1 MRPLLSEAVSLDSG
15 LFTLLVIFVT
25 VDLVA
30 LGVFLIFHFQSQLRR
45 REIRH
50 YGDRA
55 EEKVAETIR
64 REFPGAVLLNDVFLE
79 NRRGVTQIDHI
90 LICKWGLYI
99 IETKSHNGRIIVG
112 EREWTQVYGEK
123 VVHFHSPVKQNQNHV
138 NALKSALDGV
148 RGVPRV
154 NVQGLVVFSSRRVTF
169 SRQVKGVVFLN
180 DLGRTIKGGGKT
192 SSREPI
198 TAATGRRYLNS
209 KEIAALERAV
219 RKKCVRSRAARRR
232 HERRVREIDRNARY

>member
-1 MRPLLSEAVSLDSG
+1 MTRLLQAINLDPG
-15 LFTLLVIFVT
+15 LFTLLVIFVA

-30 LGVFLIFHFQSQLRR
+30 LAVFLIFQIHGRLKR

-64 REFPGAVLLNDVFLE
+64 REFPGAVLLNDVILE
-79 NRRGVTQIDHI
+79 TRRGTTQIDHI

-99 IETKSHNGRIIVG
+99 IETKSHNGRILVAD
-112 EREWTQVYGEK
+112 REWTQIYGEK
-123 VVHFHSPVKQNQNHV
+123 VVRFHSPLKQNQNHV
-138 NALKSALDGV
+138 NALRNALDGR

-154 NVQGLVVFSSRRVTF
+154 TVQGLVVFTSRKVSF
-169 SRQVKGVVFLN
+169 SQQVKGVVRLQ
-180 DLGRTIKGGGKT
+180 DLGRTIKGGGKG

-198 TAATGRRYLNS
+198 TSTPGRRYLNS
-209 KEIAALERAV
+209 QQIAALEKAI
-219 RKKCVRSRAARRR
+219 KKSCVRSRAARRR